1 MIMPSNFLKQVI
13 LRLDFLG
20 EIKLSQQIVDTIRR
34 VISDHLPEFKPQEK
48 VLYEMADKLSIPPAQ
63 LGKKFEKVIKEY
75 ADLQD
80 QHTSLQ
86 TKLISSTL
94 QDLAKQQADTPTK
107 SFDANI
113 TLPDNFLECGFKNIV
128 NEAKSLFPKQ
138 NILLKTKDGQYA
150 LLANK
155 GDLNAKKRA
164 TAY

>member
-1 MIMPSNFLKQVI
+1 VSNTRDIGAFKIIHQEAVATGIKRVVAVTGTKVI
-13 LRLDFLG
+13 EYF
-20 EIKLSQQIVDTIRR
+20 QQ
-34 VISDHLPEFKPQEK
+34 QEK
-48 VLYEMADKLSIPPAQ
+48 ILYEMADKLSIPPAQ